1 MLVMKFGGTSVGSPE
16 RLARVLEI
24 VRRARAEGPVLVVV
38 SAMQHTTDRLIEAA
52 DLAAGGDLP
61 GAERVVDGILDLTV
75 SNGLVVLT
83 QIGAGGAAARAELMP
98 RVREVLAPLR
108 LLLSGV
114 ALLRERTPQTLDL
127 VLSFGER
134 LSASVVALL
143 LDAAGVPALF
153 VDSRG
158 FVVTDATFGNAL
170 VDLASSKARLDEV
183 RAGWGDRLP
192 VVTGFLGA
200 TPDGRSTT
208 LGRNGS
214 DYTATL
220 LARWLGAAEVVVWT
234 DVSGVMTADPA
245 LVDDAYPLSHLSY
258 MEALELVDFGASM
271 FHSRT
276 MIPLIESGIPMRI
289 RNTMH
294 PNDAGTLIDARGG
307 DDERAAT
314 SVTSLENLALL
325 GVQVR
330 RVAKRAV
337 IASRV
342 FAALEAAGI
351 GVWMANQSAH
361 GQAVAVAVPVARVE
375 AARAA
380 LHEALATELARG
392 EAEPV
397 TVRAPVTLLT
407 LVAEAMGR
415 TVDVAGRFF
424 HALGSVGIPIRAI
437 AQGASARSISC
448 VVDADD
454 TRVAVRTVHAAFNFA
469 HQQVS
474 LLVLGRG
481 TVGGALLGQIREQ
494 REVLAREHDVDLKVV
509 GIAGRRKAVF
519 DERGIDLA
527 AWSERVAAENGAGPA
542 PAEGL
547 EPDLEDLLDRLKR
560 LPVPVL
566 VDCTAADGMERLYHA
581 AFERGIHVVAAN
593 KKPLTV
599 SWAAREALMD
609 AARRHHRAYRYETT
623 VGASLPVIETLKNL
637 VRTGDHVRLV
647 EGSFSGTLGYVAN
660 ELMGGGRLSEVVRR
674 ARDLGY
680 TEPNPLEDLSGQDVA
695 RKALILS
702 RELGLAIDAADVRV
716 TPMFDLGL
724 PLDAPL
730 EQLFAALEARDAEVA
745 ATVAD
750 RKAAGEVLR
759 YLARIER
766 GATSSDPACV
776 SVGPVWVPAD
786 HPSTRL
792 RGTEAFVAFTT
803 GRYNAY
809 PLVVQGAGAGGQVTA
824 AGVLADVLA
833 TSNALV
839 GR

>member
-1 MLVMKFGGTSVGSPE
+1 
-16 RLARVLEI
+16 
-24 VRRARAEGPVLVVV
+24 
-38 SAMQHTTDRLIEAA
+38 
-52 DLAAGGDLP
+52 
-61 GAERVVDGILDLTV
+61 
-75 SNGLVVLT
+75 
-83 QIGAGGAAARAELMP
+83 
-98 RVREVLAPLR
+98 
-108 LLLSGV
+108 
-114 ALLRERTPQTLDL
+114 
-127 VLSFGER
+127 
-134 LSASVVALL
+134 
-143 LDAAGVPALF
+143 
-153 VDSRG
+153 
-158 FVVTDATFGNAL
+158 
-170 VDLASSKARLDEV
+170 
-183 RAGWGDRLP
+183 
-192 VVTGFLGA
+192 
-200 TPDGRSTT
+200 
-208 LGRNGS
+208 
-214 DYTATL
+214 
-220 LARWLGAAEVVVWT
+220 
-234 DVSGVMTADPA
+234 
-245 LVDDAYPLSHLSY
+245 
-258 MEALELVDFGASM
+258 
-271 FHSRT
+271 
-276 MIPLIESGIPMRI
+276 
-289 RNTMH
+289 
-294 PNDAGTLIDARGG
+294 
-307 DDERAAT
+307 
-314 SVTSLENLALL
+314 
-325 GVQVR
+325 
-330 RVAKRAV
+330 
-337 IASRV
+337 
-342 FAALEAAGI
+342 
-351 GVWMANQSAH
+351 
-361 GQAVAVAVPVARVE
+361 
-375 AARAA
+375 
-380 LHEALATELARG
+380 
-392 EAEPV
+392 
-397 TVRAPVTLLT
+397 
-407 LVAEAMGR
+407 VAEAMGR